1 MTPGYLKQIGILD
14 SAPDDPKNDLNALM
28 RRALDAI
35 AFLPFGKVVD
45 EWRWRVFDGR
55 TAPSDYNKSWWE
67 LRRKYQGVAPAVPRS
82 EADFDPGAKYHVPAN
97 VPYTRYFI
105 ARILQ
110 YQFHRALC
118 RAAGH
123 QGPLYKCSIYG
134 SREAG
139 KKLISMLRL
148 GSSKPWPEAL
158 AELSGE
164 RTMDASA
171 IIDYYAPLST
181 WLDEQNQG
189 EQCGWDGATPSL
201 TTPAAVTPVPAP
213 ARATREGVSGVP
225 APAPAPTPTTAT
237 TPPPPRPAPTTT
249 PAPSAAPTLPETKL
263 K

>member
-1 MTPGYLKQIGILD
+1 
-14 SAPDDPKNDLNALM
+14 M
-28 RRALDAI
+28 RRALEAI

-55 TAPSDYNKSWWE
+55 TAPTDYNKSWWE
-67 LRRKYQGVAPAVPRS
+67 LRRKYQGIAPAVPRS

-123 QGPLYKCSIYG
+123 QGPLYRCSIYG
-134 SREAG
+134 SAPAG
-139 KKLISMLRL
+139 AKLMAMLRL
-148 GSSKPWPEAL
+148 GSSRPWADAL

-171 IIDYYAPLST
+171 IIDYYAPLAQ
-181 WLDEQNQG
+181 WLDEQNKG
-189 EQCGWDGATPSL
+189 ETCGWQ
-201 TTPAAVTPVPAP
+201 
-213 ARATREGVSGVP
+213 
-225 APAPAPTPTTAT
+225 
-237 TPPPPRPAPTTT
+237 
-249 PAPSAAPTLPETKL
+249 
-263 K
+263 